1 MVRKLRLFG
10 PSRFEIVLLIAAV
23 AVSTSHVAYL
33 T

>member
-10 PSRFEIVLLIAAV
+10 PSRFEIALLVAAV
-23 AVSTSHVAYL
+23 AVSASHLAYL